1 MGTISTV
8 LRYAPKFIGFAL
20 RRFTFKQEKKKL
32 DVKEARLRA
41 FKIVHQHT
49 HDILKATKT
58 KVVTN
63 GLENIPKDVPVL
75 FVGNHQSIFDVVAH
89 MSQMEKPTI
98 FIAKKEL
105 RALPVFGKWMEEMGC
120 LFLDRESPREAV
132 KVINE
137 AARRMREEEV
147 NGAIYPEG
155 TRSRSSQVN
164 EFQRG
169 SFKLAEK
176 AGSPVVPVMIDGAY
190 KVLEGEGKLQENQT
204 IYLKFLPPIYIDQLS
219 KEESKVIHK
228 TVRQLLVDEITAI
241 HKSQG
246 KMK

>member
-1 MGTISTV
+1 MGIISTA

-20 RRFTFKQEKKKL
+20 RRLTFKQEKKTL
-32 DVKEARLRA
+32 DVKQARLRA

-49 HDILKATKT
+49 HDILNATKT
-58 KVVTN
+58 KIVAT
-63 GLENIPKDVPVL
+63 GQENIPKDVPVL

-98 FIAKKEL
+98 FVAKKEL
-105 RALPVFGKWMEEMGC
+105 QSWPVFGKWMEEMGC
-120 LFLDRESPREAV
+120 LFLDRESPREGV

-137 AARRMREEEV
+137 AARRMREEGV

-176 AGSPVVPVMIDGAY
+176 AGSPVIPVMIDGAY

-204 IYLKFLPPIYIDQLS
+204 IYLKFLPTIFLDQLS
-219 KEESKVIHK
+219 KEEAKVIHK
-228 TVRQLLVDEITAI
+228 TVRQMLVDEIAAL

-246 KMK
+246 KVN

>member
-58 KVVTN
+58 KVVTS

-120 LFLDRESPREAV
+120 LFLDREKPLKLLMKLHAV
-132 KVINE
+132 CGKKKSTVRFILKGPDP
-137 AARRMREEEV
+137 AQA
-147 NGAIYPEG
+147 
-155 TRSRSSQVN
+155 
-164 EFQRG
+164 
-169 SFKLAEK
+169 KL
-176 AGSPVVPVMIDGAY
+176 M
-190 KVLEGEGKLQENQT
+190 N
-204 IYLKFLPPIYIDQLS
+204 S
-219 KEESKVIHK
+219 KEEVSN
-228 TVRQLLVDEITAI
+228 
-241 HKSQG
+241 
-246 KMK
+246 